1 MVATIFYTYQS
12 NLALVHVKM
21 HQELVSWSV
30 FGVVLTVAKPA
41 VKLQESIRCAKHT
54 NSDQRVVGETD

>member
-12 NLALVHVKM
+12 NFALVHVKM

-30 FGVVLTVAKPA
+30 FGLVLTVAKPA
-41 VKLQESIRCAKHT
+41 VKLQESIRCAIHT
-54 NSDQRVVGETD
+54 GQ